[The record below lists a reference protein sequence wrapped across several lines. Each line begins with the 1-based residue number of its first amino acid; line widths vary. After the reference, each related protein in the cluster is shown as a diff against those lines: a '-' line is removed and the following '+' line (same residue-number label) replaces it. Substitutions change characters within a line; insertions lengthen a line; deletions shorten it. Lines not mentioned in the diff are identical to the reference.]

1 MMYGSPNSGKALLL
15 FFLSH
20 PLQYRLFSS
29 SSLLLLFSLQKFKV
43 FFFISFPFHS
53 IRFRKCRFHP
63 HPSKSCMHYK
73 RTERREMMIP
83 LFPFLLS
90 CLRFTIGLAWTIHLQ
105 QYFPDQQH
113 KYCWSGARLPLSQT
127 GNARFPPILSS
138 VPLFISRY

>member
-53 IRFRKCRFHP
+53 IRKVSFPYAPNEVLHALQANGKARDDD
-63 HPSKSCMHYK
+63 
-73 RTERREMMIP
+73 TT
-83 LFPFLLS
+83 FPFLS
-90 CLRFTIGLAWTIHLQ
+90 CLRFTIGLTWTIHLQ
-105 QYFPDQQH
+105 Q
-113 KYCWSGARLPLSQT
+113 
-127 GNARFPPILSS
+127 
-138 VPLFISRY
+138 